1 MLLVLTN
8 FFDLC
13 FKDISLCKLIKK
25 KNEIGY
31 KVVIGYPRHFLLEF
45 IKRLLALLVRNNQT
59 TGQEFN

>member
-25 KNEIGY
+25 NEIGY

-45 IKRLLALLVRNNQT
+45 IKKLISPSCAKQPNYR
-59 TGQEFN
+59 TGI

>member
-13 FKDISLCKLIKK
+13 FKDINQSLQINKK

-45 IKRLLALLVRNNQT
+45 IKKLISPSCAKQPNYR
-59 TGQEFN
+59 TGI

>member
-25 KNEIGY
+25 KRNRL
-31 KVVIGYPRHFLLEF
+31 KVVIGYPGHFLLEF
-45 IKRLLALLVRNNQT
+45 IKKVISPSCAKQPNYR
-59 TGQEFN
+59 TGI